1 MLEQKIKVPF
11 RKLKHIH
18 HISDIQIRN
27 LKRHKEYEQVFEG
40 LYEEVRKNP
49 KNAISYIGGDIAHS
63 KTEMSPELVDQLSRL
78 FKNLA
83 DICPLVIIAGNHD
96 ANLNNLNRMD
106 VLTPIVENL
115 NHPNLHYLKKT
126 GVYRCADTNLVVWD
140 VWDKEKDYIK
150 AKDIKQDGTNIVLF
164 HGTVDRSETD
174 LGFKLPS
181 KVKMSMFKG
190 YDLGLLGDIHKRQHL
205 NKEETISY
213 CGSLVQ
219 QNHGEDIGK
228 GYLLWDV
235 PKRKSEYIEIHN
247 DFGYYTIDIQ
257 DGKLP
262 DLSDLPNKPRVR
274 VRVSNTKPAQLKR
287 LMTKV
292 QKMAKIQ
299 ESVITRVDGLSTEK
313 IRDNKINIGDVN
325 SVDYQYKLISEYLK
339 NNYIVDNDTMIKIK
353 KVLTELNAI
362 IPEADI
368 QRNVHWKLKR
378 FEFDNMFSYGE
389 NNVVDFTKLNGIIG
403 LFAPNATGKSALLDA
418 LSFCLFDTCSR
429 AYKADNIIN
438 NSKSTLYCKVNFEID
453 GVNYFIER
461 RGKKNLRT
469 GHVKIDVDFWLID
482 DSGDKISLNG
492 DQRRT
497 TQVNIRKVIGGYD
510 DFILTSMSSQNNSTV
525 FIDKTQKERKELLS
539 QFMGLKIFDTLYTQA
554 ADDIKEVNTL
564 LNDFKKSDYDSEL
577 AQITNDLIL
586 LEGKKKDFKKDE
598 RGLKKEIKSVQ
609 SEVKKQTKRLKPVD
623 DSLPSIE
630 TLETEHKKL
639 QQLYEQVKNKL
650 SEYEMEQFDF
660 DRASKEI
667 ESKIEVYK
675 KDNIEEK
682 YYELEKLEEERDLFQ
697 VEIDKLKIEVRSKLD
712 KIEKLG
718 NLTYDEDCNDCMTNP
733 FTLDAIETQKNLDKD
748 KSLAQRYVQ
757 KKQKME
763 ERIQK
768 QFKVRAFKKDLD
780 DLENN
785 LNDKQRYQDNITS
798 NIQLNKEKQKNIT
811 TQLNLIT
818 TNIEKSKSQE
828 QNVVFNQQV
837 ELEIEKLQNNQDDLE
852 YQLDVVGKKLT
863 TLHGDIQVLKTK
875 ENQIND
881 NITKVEELEDS
892 HQAYQYLLEAIKRDG
907 VPYDLISKS
916 LPTVEGAVNDILAQI
931 VDFNV
936 LFNMDGKVIDT
947 HIVYDDDRVWPLE
960 LSSGMERFISSLAI
974 RVGLMNVSNLPR
986 SNFLAIDE
994 GWGTMDN
1001 ENLNSVAQLFQYLK
1015 SQFQFTFVVSHIES
1029 MRDFVDTLLEIKKVS
1044 GSSSVKFSRD

>member
-1 MLEQKIKVPF
+1 
-11 RKLKHIH
+11 
-18 HISDIQIRN
+18 
-27 LKRHKEYEQVFEG
+27 
-40 LYEEVRKNP
+40 
-49 KNAISYIGGDIAHS
+49 
-63 KTEMSPELVDQLSRL
+63 
-78 FKNLA
+78 
-83 DICPLVIIAGNHD
+83 
-96 ANLNNLNRMD
+96 
-106 VLTPIVENL
+106 
-115 NHPNLHYLKKT
+115 
-126 GVYRCADTNLVVWD
+126 
-140 VWDKEKDYIK
+140 
-150 AKDIKQDGTNIVLF
+150 
-164 HGTVDRSETD
+164 
-174 LGFKLPS
+174 
-181 KVKMSMFKG
+181 
-190 YDLGLLGDIHKRQHL
+190 
-205 NKEETISY
+205 
-213 CGSLVQ
+213 
-219 QNHGEDIGK
+219 
-228 GYLLWDV
+228 
-235 PKRKSEYIEIHN
+235 
-247 DFGYYTIDIQ
+247 
-257 DGKLP
+257 
-262 DLSDLPNKPRVR
+262 
-274 VRVSNTKPAQLKR
+274 
-287 LMTKV
+287 
-292 QKMAKIQ
+292 
-299 ESVITRVDGLSTEK
+299 
-313 IRDNKINIGDVN
+313 
-325 SVDYQYKLISEYLK
+325 
-339 NNYIVDNDTMIKIK
+339 
-353 KVLTELNAI
+353 
-362 IPEADI
+362 
-368 QRNVHWKLKR
+368 
-378 FEFDNMFSYGE
+378 
-389 NNVVDFTKLNGIIG
+389 
-403 LFAPNATGKSALLDA
+403 
-418 LSFCLFDTCSR
+418 
-429 AYKADNIIN
+429 
-438 NSKSTLYCKVNFEID
+438 
-453 GVNYFIER
+453 
-461 RGKKNLRT
+461 
-469 GHVKIDVDFWLID
+469 
-482 DSGDKISLNG
+482 
-492 DQRRT
+492 
-497 TQVNIRKVIGGYD
+497 VIGGYD

-609 SEVKKQTKRLKPVD
+609 SEVKEQTKRLKHVD

-828 QNVVFNQQV
+828 QNVIFNQQV
-837 ELEIEKLQNNQDDLE
+837 EVEIDKLQNNSDDLD
-852 YQLDVVGKKLT
+852 YQLDVVSDKLT

-994 GWGTMDN
+994 GWGTMDS

>member
-1 MLEQKIKVPF
+1 LIQEKIKVPF

-27 LKRHKEYEQVFEG
+27 LKRHREYEEVFNG
-40 LYEEVRKNP
+40 LYEEVKNNP
-49 KNAISYIGGDIAHS
+49 DNAVAYIGGDIAHS
-63 KTEMSPELVDQLSRL
+63 KTEMSPELIDQLSRL
-78 FKNLA
+78 FKNLS
-83 DICPLVIIAGNHD
+83 DIVPTIIIAGNHD
-96 ANLNNLNRMD
+96 CNLNNLNRMD
-106 VLTPIVENL
+106 CLTPIVENL
-115 NHPNLHYLKKT
+115 NHPNLHYLKRT
-126 GVYRCADTNLVVWD
+126 GIYTCADTDFIVWD
-140 VWDKEKDYIK
+140 VWDNEKDYIK
-150 AKDIKQDGTNIVLF
+150 AKDVPGDRKKVVLF

-228 GYLLWDV
+228 GYLLWDMETL
-235 PKRKSEYIEIHN
+235 KSEYKEIHN

-299 ESVITRVDGLSTEK
+299 ESVITRVDGLSKEK

-325 SVDYQYKLISEYLK
+325 NPDYQYDLISEYLK
-339 NNYIVDNDTMIKIK
+339 NNYIVDDDTMIKIK
-353 KVLTELNAI
+353 DILTDLNSV

-469 GHVKIDVDFWLID
+469 GHVKVDVDFWLID

-609 SEVKKQTKRLKPVD
+609 SEIKEQTKRLKHVD
-623 DSLPSIE
+623 DSLQSIE

-780 DLENN
+780 DLENK

-828 QNVVFNQQV
+828 QNVIFNQQV
-837 ELEIEKLQNNQDDLE
+837 EVEIDKLQNNSDDLD
-852 YQLDVVGKKLT
+852 YQLDVVSDKLT

>member
-1 MLEQKIKVPF
+1 MVTDKLKVPF

-27 LKRHKEYEQVFEG
+27 LKRHREYEQVFEG
-40 LYEEVRKNP
+40 LYKEVKKNP

-96 ANLNNLNRMD
+96 CNLNNLNRMD

-115 NHPNLHYLKKT
+115 NHPNLHYLKRT
-126 GVYRCADTNLVVWD
+126 GIYTCGDTDLIVWD

-150 AKDIKQDGTNIVLF
+150 AKDVPGDRKKVVLF

-228 GYLLWDV
+228 GYLLWDMETL
-235 PKRKSEYIEIHN
+235 KSEYIEIPN
-247 DFGYYTIDIQ
+247 EYGYYTINIDN
-257 DGKLP
+257 GKLP
-262 DLSDLPNKPRVR
+262 ELPDLPKKPRVR
-274 VRVSNTKPAQLKR
+274 VRVSNTKPSQLKK
-287 LMTKV
+287 LMTQL
-292 QKMAKIQ
+292 QKKCKIQ

-325 SVDYQYKLISEYLK
+325 NPDYQYDLISEYLK
-339 NNYIVDNDTMIKIK
+339 NNYLVDDDTMIKIK
-353 KVLTELNAI
+353 DVLKDLNSI
-362 IPEADI
+362 IPEAEI

-378 FEFDNMFSYGE
+378 FEFSNLFSYGE
-389 NNVVDFTKLNGIIG
+389 DNVVDFTKLNGMIG
-403 LFAPNATGKSALLDA
+403 LFAPNASGKSALLDA
-418 LSFCLFDTCSR
+418 LCFNLFDISSR

-438 NSKSTLYCKVNFEID
+438 KAKNNLHCKVNFEID
-453 GVNYFIER
+453 GIDYYIEKK
-461 RGKKNLRT
+461 GKKNLRT
-469 GHVKIDVDFWLID
+469 GHVKVDIDFWTID
-482 DSGDKISLNG
+482 DTGEEISLNG

-497 TQVNIRKVIGGYD
+497 TQNNIKKVIGNYD

-539 QFMGLKIFDTLYTQA
+539 QFMGLKIFDTLYQQA
-554 ADDIKEVNTL
+554 SDDIKEVNTL
-564 LNDFKKSDYDSEL
+564 LNDFKKADYDKEL
-577 AQITNDLIL
+577 ADITDSLLL
-586 LEGKKKDFKKDE
+586 LEGKESEFKNDEKD
-598 RGLKKEIKSVQ
+598 LKKEIKKVQ
-609 SEVKKQTKRLKPVD
+609 SNIQEQTKRLKPVD
-623 DSLPSIE
+623 KSLKSIE
-630 TLETEHKKL
+630 ALEKEHSKLHTLSNKVKKNLLEYETE
-639 QQLYEQVKNKL
+639 QY
-650 SEYEMEQFDF
+650 DF
-660 DRASKEI
+660 DRAVKEI
-667 ESKIEVYK
+667 ENKIVIYK
-675 KDNIEEK
+675 QDGVEEK
-682 YYELEKLEEERDLFQ
+682 YYQLEKLEEERDLFQ
-697 VEIDKLKIEVRSKLD
+697 IELDKLKADVRVKLD
-712 KIEKLG
+712 KIDKLG
-718 NLTYDEDCNDCMTNP
+718 NLTWDEDCEHCMSNP
-733 FTLDAIETQKNLDKD
+733 FTLDAIETKKNLDKD
-748 KSLAQRYVQ
+748 KLLAQQYVQ

-763 ERIQK
+763 DEIQTM
-768 QFKVRAFKKDLD
+768 FKVRAFKKDLD
-780 DLENN
+780 ELEDK
-785 LNDKQRYQDNITS
+785 LNEKQRYQDNITS
-798 NIQLNKEKQKNIT
+798 NIKITKEKQKNII
-811 TQLNLIT
+811 TQFNLIKS
-818 TNIEKSKSQE
+818 NMERSKAQEK
-828 QNVVFNQQV
+828 NVVFNEQISKEV
-837 ELEIEKLQNNQDDLE
+837 DHLENGLTDLD
-852 YQLDVVGKKLT
+852 YQLDVVSDKLT
-863 TLHGDIQVLKTK
+863 KLHGEIQVLKTK
-875 ENQIND
+875 EKQIND
-881 NITKVEELEDS
+881 NISKVEELEDS
-892 HQAYQYLLEAIKRDG
+892 HQAYQFLLEAIKRDG

-931 VDFNV
+931 VDFSIV
-936 LFNMDGKVIDT
+936 FNMDGKQIDT

-994 GWGTMDN
+994 GWGTMDS

-1015 SQFQFTFVVSHIES
+1015 SEFQFSLVVSHIES
-1029 MRDFVDTLLEIKKVS
+1029 MRDFVDTLLEIKKVG
-1044 GSSSVKFSRD
+1044 GSSSVRFSRD

>member
-1 MLEQKIKVPF
+1 MVNKLKVPF

-27 LKRHKEYEQVFEG
+27 LKRHREYEQVFEG
-40 LYEEVRKNP
+40 LYKEVKKNP

-96 ANLNNLNRMD
+96 CNLNNLNRLD

-115 NHPNLHYLKKT
+115 NHPNLHYLKRT
-126 GVYRCADTNLVVWD
+126 GIYTCGDTDLVVWD

-150 AKDIKQDGTNIVLF
+150 AKDVPGDRKKVVLF

-228 GYLLWDV
+228 GYLLWDMETL
-235 PKRKSEYIEIHN
+235 KSEYIEIPN
-247 DFGYYTIDIQ
+247 EYGYYTINIDN
-257 DGKLP
+257 GKLP
-262 DLSDLPNKPRVR
+262 ELPDLPKKPRVR
-274 VRVSNTKPAQLKR
+274 VRVSNTKPSQLKK
-287 LMTKV
+287 LMTQL
-292 QKMAKIQ
+292 QKKCKIQ

-325 SVDYQYKLISEYLK
+325 NPDYQYDLISEYLK
-339 NNYIVDNDTMIKIK
+339 NNYLVDDDTMIKIK
-353 KVLTELNAI
+353 DVLKDLNSV

-378 FEFDNMFSYGE
+378 FEFSNLFSYGE
-389 NNVVDFTKLNGIIG
+389 DNVVDFTKLNGMIG
-403 LFAPNATGKSALLDA
+403 LFAPNASGKSALLDA
-418 LSFCLFDTCSR
+418 LCFNLFDISSR

-438 NSKSTLYCKVNFEID
+438 KAKNNLHCKVNFEID
-453 GVNYFIER
+453 GIDYYIEKK
-461 RGKKNLRT
+461 GKKNLRT
-469 GHVKIDVDFWLID
+469 GHVKVDIDFWTID
-482 DSGDKISLNG
+482 DTGEEISLNG

-497 TQVNIRKVIGGYD
+497 TQNNIKKVIGNYD

-539 QFMGLKIFDTLYTQA
+539 QFMGLKIFDTLYQQA
-554 ADDIKEVNTL
+554 SDDIKEVNTL
-564 LNDFKKSDYDSEL
+564 LNDFKKADYDKEL
-577 AQITNDLIL
+577 ADITDSLLL
-586 LEGKKKDFKKDE
+586 LEGKESEFKNDEKD
-598 RGLKKEIKSVQ
+598 LKKEIKKVQ
-609 SEVKKQTKRLKPVD
+609 SNIQEQTKRLKPVD
-623 DSLPSIE
+623 KSLKSIE
-630 TLETEHKKL
+630 ALEKEHSKLHTLSNKVKKNLLEYETE
-639 QQLYEQVKNKL
+639 QY
-650 SEYEMEQFDF
+650 DF
-660 DRASKEI
+660 DRAVKEI
-667 ESKIEVYK
+667 ENKIVIYK
-675 KDNIEEK
+675 QDGVEEK
-682 YYELEKLEEERDLFQ
+682 YYQLEKLEEERDLFQ
-697 VEIDKLKIEVRSKLD
+697 IELDKLKADVRVKLD
-712 KIEKLG
+712 KIDKLG
-718 NLTYDEDCNDCMTNP
+718 NLTWDEDCEHCMSNP
-733 FTLDAIETQKNLDKD
+733 FTLDAIETKKNLDKD
-748 KSLAQRYVQ
+748 KLLAQQYVQ
-757 KKQKME
+757 KKQLME
-763 ERIQK
+763 DEIQK

-780 DLENN
+780 ELQDK
-785 LNDKQRYQDNITS
+785 LNEKQRYQDNITS
-798 NIQLNKEKQKNIT
+798 NIKITKEKQKNII
-811 TQLNLIT
+811 TQFNLIKS
-818 TNIEKSKSQE
+818 NMERSKAQEK
-828 QNVVFNQQV
+828 NVVFNEQISKEV
-837 ELEIEKLQNNQDDLE
+837 DHLENGLTDLD
-852 YQLDVVGKKLT
+852 YQLDVVSDKLT
-863 TLHGDIQVLKTK
+863 KLHGEIQVLKTK
-875 ENQIND
+875 EKQIND
-881 NITKVEELEDS
+881 NISKVEELEDS
-892 HQAYQYLLEAIKRDG
+892 HQAYQFLLEAIKRDG

-931 VDFNV
+931 VDFSIV
-936 LFNMDGKVIDT
+936 FNMDGKQIDT

-994 GWGTMDN
+994 GWGTMDS

-1015 SQFQFTFVVSHIES
+1015 SEFQFSLVVSHIES
-1029 MRDFVDTLLEIKKVS
+1029 MRDFVDTLLEIKKVG
-1044 GSSSVKFSRD
+1044 GSSSVRFSRD

>member
-1 MLEQKIKVPF
+1 MVTDKLKVPF

-27 LKRHKEYEQVFEG
+27 LKRHREYEQVFEG
-40 LYEEVRKNP
+40 LYKEVKKNP

-96 ANLNNLNRMD
+96 CNLNNLNRMD

-115 NHPNLHYLKKT
+115 NHPNLHYLKRT
-126 GVYRCADTNLVVWD
+126 GIYTCGDTDLIVWD

-150 AKDIKQDGTNIVLF
+150 AKDVPGDRKKVVLF

-228 GYLLWDV
+228 GYLLWDMETL
-235 PKRKSEYIEIHN
+235 KSEYIDIPNEY
-247 DFGYYTIDIQ
+247 GYYTINIDN
-257 DGKLP
+257 GKLP
-262 DLSDLPNKPRVR
+262 ELPDLPKKPRVR
-274 VRVSNTKPAQLKR
+274 VRVSNTKPSQLKK
-287 LMTKV
+287 LMTQL
-292 QKMAKIQ
+292 QKKCKIQ

-313 IRDNKINIGDVN
+313 IRDKKINIGDVN
-325 SVDYQYKLISEYLK
+325 NPDYQYDLVREYLK
-339 NNYIVDNDTMIKIK
+339 NNYLVDDETMIKIK
-353 KVLTELNAI
+353 NILKDLNST

-378 FEFDNMFSYGE
+378 FEFSNLFSYGE
-389 NNVVDFTKLNGIIG
+389 DNVVDFTKLNGMIG
-403 LFAPNATGKSALLDA
+403 LFAPNASGKSALLDA
-418 LSFCLFDTCSR
+418 LCFNLFDMSSR
-429 AYKADNIIN
+429 TYRADNIIN
-438 NSKSTLYCKVNFEID
+438 KAKNNLHCKVNFEID
-453 GVNYFIER
+453 GQDYFIEKK
-461 RGKKNLRT
+461 GKKNLRT
-469 GHVKIDVDFWLID
+469 GHVKVDIDFWTID
-482 DSGDKISLNG
+482 DTGEEISLNG

-497 TQVNIRKVIGGYD
+497 TQNNIKKVIGNYE

-539 QFMGLKIFDTLYTQA
+539 QFMGLKIFDTLYQQA
-554 ADDIKEVNTL
+554 SDEIKEVNTL
-564 LNDFKKSDYDSEL
+564 LNDFKKADYDREL
-577 AQITNDLIL
+577 ADITDSLLL
-586 LEGKKKDFKKDE
+586 LEGKEKDFKSDE
-598 RGLKKEIKSVQ
+598 DKLKKEY
-609 SEVKKQTKRLKPVD
+609 KKITTDIQEQTKRLKPVD
-623 DSLPSIE
+623 NTLKSIE
-630 TLETEHKKL
+630 VLEEEHSKLHTLSEKVKK
-639 QQLYEQVKNKL
+639 NL
-650 SEYEMEQFDF
+650 SEYEIEQYDYEK
-660 DRASKEI
+660 ATQEI
-667 ESKIEVYK
+667 ENKIVIYK
-675 KDNIEEK
+675 QDGVEEN
-682 YYELEKLEEERDLFQ
+682 YYKLEKLEEERDLFQ
-697 VEIDKLKIEVRSKLD
+697 IELDKLKADVRVKLD

-718 NLTYDEDCNDCMTNP
+718 NLTWDEDCEHCMSNP
-733 FTLDAIETQKNLDKD
+733 FTLDAIETKKNLEKD
-748 KSLAQRYVQ
+748 KTLAQQYVQ

-763 ERIQK
+763 DEIQTM
-768 QFKVRAFKKDLD
+768 FKVRAFKKDLD
-780 DLENN
+780 ELQDR
-785 LNDKQRYQDNITS
+785 LNEKQRYQDNIIS
-798 NIQLNKEKQKNIT
+798 NIKITKEKQKNIT
-811 TQLNLIT
+811 TQFNLIT
-818 TNIEKSKSQE
+818 SEMERAKSQE
-828 QNVVFNQQV
+828 QNVVFNEQILQ
-837 ELEIEKLQNNQDDLE
+837 EIDKLENYQTDLDYQLGMVTEKLT
-852 YQLDVVGKKLT
+852 K
-863 TLHGDIQVLKTK
+863 LHGEIQVLKTK

-881 NITKVEELEDS
+881 NIKKVEELEDS

-931 VDFNV
+931 VDFSII
-936 LFNMDGKVIDT
+936 FNMDGKQIDT

-994 GWGTMDN
+994 GWGTMDSD
-1001 ENLNSVAQLFQYLK
+1001 NLNSVAQLFQYLK
-1015 SQFQFTFVVSHIES
+1015 TEFQFSLVVSHIES
-1029 MRDFVDTLLEIKKVS
+1029 MRDFVDTLLEIKKVG
-1044 GSSSVKFSRD
+1044 GSSSVRFSRD